1 MTKFWPSLVAAVVAL
16 LGVFTDPVQAFIAA
30 HPAITAALAG
40 IGTILAHLKKSP
52 TQR

>member
-16 LGVFTDPVQAFIAA
+16 LGVFADPVQAFIAA
-30 HPAITAALAG
+30 HPAVSAALAG
-40 IGTILAHLKKSP
+40 LATIVAHLMKSP